1 MVGVAIARDSV
12 IIQEGTD
19 TRSGGVL
26 YARKSSGSGEPFAGD
41 ACCSH
46 PGFNQVQA
54 GAWASDRLGR
64 ARVLQ
69 QVVQVGARPAGAR
82 QAGAW

>member
-26 YARKSSGSGEPFAGD
+26 YARKSSGSGEPFAGI
-41 ACCSH
+41 AAGSH
-46 PGFNQVQA
+46 PGFRQA
-54 GAWASDRLGR
+54 QTGAWASVRLGCV
-64 ARVLQ
+64 RVPGGSLSM
-69 QVVQVGARPAGAR
+69 GPA
-82 QAGAW
+82 W